1 MRRRANSEHDLEGH
15 IERAAQKPTAGEAQP
30 AHRRGH
36 GVEAPAN
43 RQLQR
48 RAGVELDQAADG
60 LHDAVLGGEDVLHEG
75 AWR

>member
-1 MRRRANSEHDLEGH
+1 
-15 IERAAQKPTAGEAQP
+15 
-30 AHRRGH
+30 
-36 GVEAPAN
+36 VEAPAN

-75 AWR
+75 VHGGEVAVARVARP